1 MFGRQEIVVRHAKE
15 RNIMKRD
22 LGKKIWIYTVLIV
35 MVGLVALYSASHGNV
50 RVSQE
55 IFYDQLI
62 CALAGFA
69 IMYFLGKVDYRKFYD
84 VAYIF
89 YALNIGLLIFV
100 LFGGRHALGARR
112 WIEMGGISFQPSELT
127 KLSLIL
133 MLGAYFSNRRPK
145 LPYGF
150 FSRAQVF
157 FWDLVIPLAITIIP
171 MFLIFKQPALGTA
184 LLLFGIFLVMLFV
197 TEIEYRYLF
206 GLLGLCVAAAPLAWN
221 VLKSYQKDRLLVFLN
236 PNIDPLG
243 AGYTIIQSK
252 IAIGSGRILGKGWLA
267 GTQNQLNF
275 LPERH
280 TDFIFSVIGEE
291 WGIIGAIL
299 LLVLYF
305 LLIHCSLNIANQVKD
320 KFGMFVSMGIVAI
333 LTLQVVINIGM
344 VVGLFPIVG
353 LTLPF
358 VSYGRS
364 SFLIFIVMMGFLLN
378 LSKRRTVF

>member
-1 MFGRQEIVVRHAKE
+1 MR
-15 RNIMKRD
+15 RD
-22 LGKKIWIYTVLIV
+22 LGKKIWIYTVMIV
-35 MVGLVALYSASHGNV
+35 FMGLVALYSASHGNV
-50 RVSQE
+50 RVPQK

-84 VAYIF
+84 IAYIL
-89 YALNIGLLIFV
+89 YALNIGLLFFV
-100 LFGGRHALGARR
+100 LVGGRHALGARR
-112 WIEMGGISFQPSELT
+112 WIEVGGISFQPSELT

-133 MLGAYFSNRRPK
+133 MLGAYFSDRRPK

-157 FWDLVIPLAITIIP
+157 FWDLVIPLVITIIP
-171 MFLIFKQPALGTA
+171 MFLIFKQPDLGTA
-184 LLLFGIFLVMLFV
+184 ILLFGIFLVMLYV
-197 TEIEYRYLF
+197 TEIEYWYIL
-206 GLLGLCVAAAPLAWN
+206 GLLGLCFAAMPFAWS

-252 IAIGSGRILGKGWLA
+252 IAVGSGRIFGKGWLA

-291 WGIIGAIL
+291 WGIVGAL
-299 LLVLYF
+299 LLVTLYF
-305 LLIHCSLNIANQVKD
+305 LLIHCSLNIAFQVKD
-320 KFGMFVSMGIVAI
+320 KFGVFVTIGIVTI
-333 LTLQVVINIGM
+333 LTLQVVINVGM

-364 SFLIFIVMMGFLLN
+364 SFLIFILMMGFLLN
-378 LSKRRTVF
+378 LSRRRTVF